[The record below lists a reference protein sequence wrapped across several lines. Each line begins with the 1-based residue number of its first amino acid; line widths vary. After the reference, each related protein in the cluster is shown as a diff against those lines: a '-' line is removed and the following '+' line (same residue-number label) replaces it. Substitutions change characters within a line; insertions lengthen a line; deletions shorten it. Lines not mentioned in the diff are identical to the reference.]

1 MEQKFKIDDI
11 VKYNG
16 NIYQIVGLKM
26 NKQNLIYDVKC
37 LKNNFPDEP
46 VASSIGSCAQDK
58 MELVDFNEPT
68 EKQQW
73 IEKVCK
79 WLGINA
85 SNYIIEHPF
94 SSDVDFEED
103 KMVEDFKKYMEE

>member
-1 MEQKFKIDDI
+1 MKQKFKIDDI

-46 VASSIGSCAQDK
+46 VSSAICSCVECK
-58 MELVDFNEPT
+58 MKLVDFNEPT
-68 EKQQW
+68 EKQKW
-73 IEKVCK
+73 IEKACD
-79 WLGINA
+79 WLESVNLDFYQIREGV
-85 SNYIIEHPF
+85 F
-94 SSDVDFEED
+94 SRQF
-103 KMVEDFKKYMEE
+103 VEDFKKYMEEN